1 VVVPLASAVVYDPG
15 MSSGRT
21 ALLFLVL
28 AATPA
33 LAQAPDGQTVF
44 ETACATCHTGTP
56 ADGRTPAVSSLRAM
70 TPDAIVSALTTG
82 PMRAQGGSLSEAERR
97 AVATFLGRMGSTA
110 TASTAAP
117 ICSSTPPIRD
127 PAAGPSWIGWGNGF
141 GNMRFQT
148 ANEAG
153 LTAAALPRLRLRWAF
168 GFPAA
173 RSGRSQPTVGGGRVL
188 VAGEGGEVYSL
199 DPQTGCQHWMF
210 RAQASVRTS
219 IAIGTYAG
227 EGAEGPYAA
236 YFADASAN
244 VYAVDLLTGLQLWTR
259 RIDDH
264 PLAGV
269 TGSPVFHLGRLYV
282 PVAGLGEEIQAG
294 NAQYECCTFRG
305 SVAALDANTGAVI
318 WKTYTIPEPPTR
330 RGENEAGT
338 PRWGPSGGGVWGA
351 PTLDL
356 DRRVLYVGT
365 GNGYS
370 PPAQA
375 STNAILALDM
385 RTGEIRWTFQ
395 ATKGDVWNLACMS
408 NGGNCPPQSGP
419 DFDFGSSPMLATR
432 PGGGDLVIAG
442 QKSGMAYALDPEAN
456 GELVWEY
463 RAGQGSMAGGIQ
475 WGPATDGEQA
485 YFAVSDSAVGPAEAG
500 GLHAVNIAT
509 GQRAWY
515 TPPQPPACGALGQQ
529 CHGAQSAAVSV
540 MPGVVFSGSSD
551 GAMRAFDTTTGEVL
565 WTYDTNREFP
575 TVNGVPA
582 SGGSIDGPGPV
593 VVGGMLFFNSG
604 YAFGRPGNVLLAFGL
619 D

>member
-1 VVVPLASAVVYDPG
+1 MPVMPSCRAAI
-15 MSSGRT
+15 
-21 ALLFLVL
+21 LFLIL
-28 AATPA
+28 AASPA
-33 LAQAPDGQTVF
+33 LAQAPDGAAVF
-44 ETACATCHTGTP
+44 EMACATCHTVSP
-56 ADGRTPAVSSLRAM
+56 SDGRTPAVGTLRAL
-70 TPDAIVSALTTG
+70 TPEAILTALTTG
-82 PMRAQGGSLSEAERR
+82 AMRAQGESLSDAQRR
-97 AVATFLGRMGSTA
+97 AVAAFLGRAGSTA
-110 TASTAAP
+110 AAPTAAP

-127 PAAGPSWIGWGNGF
+127 PSAGPSWIGWGNGLP
-141 GNMRFQT
+141 NTRFQT
-148 ANEAG
+148 ADEAG
-153 LTAAALPRLRLRWAF
+153 LTAADLPRLTLKWAF

-173 RSGRSQPTVGGGRVL
+173 RSGRSQPTFGGGRLL

-199 DPQTGCQHWMF
+199 DPGTGCQHWMF
-210 RAQASVRTS
+210 RAQAGVRTS

-236 YFADASAN
+236 YFGDVGAN

-259 RIDDH
+259 RVDDH

-294 NAQYECCTFRG
+294 SAQYECCTFRG
-305 SVAALDANTGAVI
+305 SVAALDANTGEVI
-318 WKTYTIPEPPTR
+318 WKTYTIPDPPAR
-330 RGENEAGT
+330 RGENPAGT
-338 PRWGPSGGGVWGA
+338 TRWGPSGGGVWSA

-356 DRRVLYVGT
+356 ERRVLYVGT

-370 PPAQA
+370 DPPQPY
-375 STNAILALDM
+375 TNAVLALDM
-385 RTGEIRWTFQ
+385 RTGEIRWAFQ

-408 NGGNCPPQSGP
+408 NGGNCPPDSGP
-419 DFDFGSSPMLATR
+419 DFDFGSSPMLVTR

-442 QKSGMAYALDPEAN
+442 QKSGMAYALDPDAD

-475 WGPATDGEQA
+475 WGPAADGEHA

-509 GQRAWY
+509 GQAAWSV
-515 TPPQPPACGALGQQ
+515 PPQPPACGALGPQ

-551 GAMRAFDTTTGEVL
+551 GAMRAFSTETGEVL
-565 WTYDTNREFP
+565 WTYDTNRAFP

-582 SGGSIDGPGPV
+582 TGGSIDGPGPV
-593 VVGGMLFFNSG
+593 VAGGMLFFNSG
-604 YAFGRPGNVLLAFGL
+604 YAFGRPGNVLLAFSV